1 MLVEV
6 EGLDVLRS
14 GKKQGAA
21 VVLTWPPGSACLVY
35 SLALPLPTCVFLEK
49 YLTFQGP
56 IS

>member
-1 MLVEV
+1 MEV

-14 GKKQGAA
+14 GKKQGAV
-21 VVLTWPPGSACLVY
+21 VVLAWPPGSACLVY